1 MAEEFSNMS
10 NSQTMSFVSSAA
22 FWGVLIILFGLS
34 IILRE
39 VFHINFPFFRVII
52 GILLIFWGIRV
63 ITGSSWKNRTDRSN
77 VFSSYDVPYDN
88 SKKEYNIILGR
99 GNIDLFKAEMPDKTR
114 KIEVNVVFGNANLIL
129 NDSIPAQVE
138 MNAVFGS
145 VRSDSEKSGG
155 FGSSV
160 YSTSAFKQNEP
171 YYRIEANAVFGS
183 LTIENKKW

>member
-1 MAEEFSNMS
+1 
-10 NSQTMSFVSSAA
+10 MSFAPSAI

-63 ITGSSWKNRTDRSN
+63 ITGSSWKNRNSKSAM
-77 VFSSYDVPYDN
+77 FSSADVAFDN
-88 SKKEYNIILGR
+88 SQKEYNIIFGR
-99 GNIDLFKAEMPDKTR
+99 GNIDLFRSEKPDKTQ
-114 KIEVNVVFGNANLIL
+114 KIEVNVVFGNGTLIL

-145 VRSDSEKSGG
+145 VRSDTDKSGG

-171 YYRIEANAVFGS
+171 YYKIEANAVFGS
-183 LTIENKKW
+183 LNIENKKW